1 VARAFPLERVRNIG
15 IAAHIDAGKTTC
27 TERILFY
34 SGVVHKM
41 GEVHDGAAVTDWMAQ
56 ERERGITITAA
67 AISTTWQD
75 HRINIIDTPGHVDFT
90 IEVERSMR
98 VLDGV
103 IAVFCA
109 VGGVQPQSETVW
121 RQADRYSVPR
131 MVFVN
136 KMDRTGADFLKVYG
150 QIKDR
155 LKANAAPIQLPI
167 GAENDLKGIV
177 DLVKNKAFIY
187 KDDLGKD
194 IEETEIPA
202 DMQEL
207 SAEWRAKLM
216 ESVAETDESLIET
229 FLEEGELTQDQLEKG
244 IREGV
249 LKHGLVPMLC
259 GSAFK
264 NKGVQLLLDAVVS
277 YLPAP
282 VDVPPIQGL
291 LPNGEEAL
299 RTSDDN
305 APFSA
310 LAFKVMSDPYG
321 KLTFV
326 RMYSGVL
333 SKGSYVLNSTK
344 DEKERISRL
353 IILKADDREE
363 VDELRAGDLGA
374 VLGLKNTTTGDTLC
388 TTDDPIVLE
397 TLFIPEPVIS
407 VAVEP
412 KTKGDMEK
420 LSKALT
426 ALAEED
432 PTFRVSTDP
441 ETNQTVIAGMGE
453 LHLEIL
459 VDRMLREFKVEA
471 NIGAPQVSYRETI
484 RASASGEGKFAR
496 QTGGKGQYGHVVV
509 EVEPGEP
516 GTGFE
521 FVNKIVGGVVP
532 KEYIKPAESGMKE
545 TSESGVIAGYPLID
559 VKVTL
564 VDGSYHDVDSSEMA
578 FKIAGS
584 MAFKDGVRKCK
595 PVLLEPMMK
604 VEVEVPE
611 DFLGSIIGDLS
622 SRRGQVEGQSID
634 DGLSKVN
641 AKVPLAEMFGYA
653 TTLRSM
659 TQGRGIFSMEFSNY
673 DEVPRNVAEAIIS
686 KNQGN
691 S

>member
-1 VARAFPLERVRNIG
+1 MARAFPLERVRNIG

-67 AISTTWQD
+67 AISTTWND

-90 IEVERSMR
+90 IEVGRSMR

-109 VGGVQPQSETVW
+109 VGGVQHQSETVW

-136 KMDRTGADFLKVYG
+136 KMDRTGADFLKVHT
-150 QIKDR
+150 QIKSR
-155 LKANAAPIQLPI
+155 LKANAIPIQLPI
-167 GAENDLKGIV
+167 GAEGDLTGII

-194 IEETEIPA
+194 IEETEIP
-202 DMQEL
+202 DHMKEL
-207 SAEWRAKLM
+207 AAEWRAKLM
-216 ESVAETDESLIET
+216 ECVAETDEELIEV
-229 FLEEGELTQDQLEKG
+229 FLETEELSEAQLASG

-249 LKHGLVPMLC
+249 LNHGLVPLLC

-264 NKGVQLLLDAVVS
+264 NKGVQLLLDAVVD

-291 LPNGEEAL
+291 LPNGKEAV
-299 RTSDDN
+299 RPSDDN

-310 LAFKVMSDPYG
+310 LAFKVMADPYG

-333 SKGSYVLNSTK
+333 EKGSYVLNSTK
-344 DEKERISRL
+344 NEKERISRL

-363 VDELRAGDLGA
+363 VDALRAGDLGA

-397 TLFIPEPVIS
+397 TLYIPEPVIS

-420 LSKALT
+420 LSKALLS
-426 ALAEED
+426 LAEED

-441 ETNQTVIAGMGE
+441 ETSQTVIAGMGE

-484 RASASGEGKFAR
+484 RASSKGEGKFAR
-496 QTGGKGQYGHVVV
+496 QTGGKGQYGHVVI
-509 EVEPGEP
+509 EMEPGEP
-516 GTGFE
+516 GSGFE
-521 FVNKIVGGVVP
+521 FVNKIVGGIVP
-532 KEYIKPAESGMKE
+532 KEYIKPAESGMRE
-545 TSESGVIAGYPLID
+545 TCESGVIAGYPLID
-559 VKVTL
+559 VKVTM

-584 MAFKDGVRKCK
+584 MAFKDGVKKCN

-604 VEVEVPE
+604 VEVEIPE

-634 DGLSKVN
+634 DGLSKVQS
-641 AKVPLAEMFGYA
+641 KVPLAEMFGYA
-653 TTLRSM
+653 TQLRSM
-659 TQGRGIFSMEFSNY
+659 TQGRGIFSMEFSHY
-673 DEVPRNVAEAIIS
+673 EEVPRNVAEAIIS

>member
-1 VARAFPLERVRNIG
+1 MARAFPLERVRNIG

-67 AISTTWQD
+67 AISTTWND

-136 KMDRTGADFLKVYG
+136 KMDRTGADFLKVHG
-150 QIKDR
+150 QIKNR
-155 LKANAAPIQLPI
+155 LKANAIPIQLPI
-167 GAENDLKGIV
+167 GAEGDLSGII

-194 IEETEIPA
+194 IEETEIPEN
-202 DMQEL
+202 MKEL
-207 SAEWRAKLM
+207 AAEWRAKLM
-216 ESVAETDESLIET
+216 ECVAETDEELIEV
-229 FLEEGELTQDQLEKG
+229 FLETEELSEAQLASG

-249 LKHGLVPMLC
+249 LKHGLVPLLC

-264 NKGVQLLLDAVVS
+264 NKGVQLLLDAVVD

-291 LPNGEEAL
+291 LPNGKEAV
-299 RTSDDN
+299 RPSDDN

-310 LAFKVMSDPYG
+310 LAFKVMADPYG

-333 SKGSYVLNSTK
+333 EKGSYVLNSTK
-344 DEKERISRL
+344 NEKERISRL

-363 VDELRAGDLGA
+363 VDALRAGDLGA

-397 TLFIPEPVIS
+397 TLYIPEPVIS

-420 LSKALT
+420 LSKAL
-426 ALAEED
+426 LSLSEED

-441 ETNQTVIAGMGE
+441 ETSQTVIAGMGE

-484 RASASGEGKFAR
+484 RASSKGEGKFAR
-496 QTGGKGQYGHVVV
+496 QTGGKGQYGHVVI
-509 EVEPGEP
+509 EMEPGEP
-516 GTGFE
+516 GSGFE
-521 FVNKIVGGVVP
+521 FVNKIVGGIVP
-532 KEYIKPAESGMKE
+532 KEYIKPAESGMRE
-545 TSESGVIAGYPLID
+545 TCESGVIAGYPLID
-559 VKVTL
+559 VKVTM

-584 MAFKDGVRKCK
+584 MAFKDGVKKCN

-604 VEVEVPE
+604 VEVEIPE

-634 DGLSKVN
+634 DGLSKVQS
-641 AKVPLAEMFGYA
+641 KVPLAEMFGYA
-653 TTLRSM
+653 TQLRSM
-659 TQGRGIFSMEFSNY
+659 TQGRGIFSMEFSHY
-673 DEVPRNVAEAIIS
+673 EEVPRNVAEAIIS

>member
-1 VARAFPLERVRNIG
+1 VARAFPLDRVRNIG
-15 IAAHIDAGKTTC
+15 IAAHIDAGKTTT

-34 SGVVHKM
+34 SGVVHKI

-67 AISTTWQD
+67 AISTSWQD
-75 HRINIIDTPGHVDFT
+75 HRVNIIDTPGHVDFT

-167 GAENDLKGIV
+167 GSEGDLSGIIDLVGNKAYIYKNDLGT
-177 DLVKNKAFIY
+177 
-187 KDDLGKD
+187 D
-194 IEETEIPA
+194 IEETEIPS
-202 DMQEL
+202 DMAEEA
-207 SAEWRAKLM
+207 AEWRAKLM
-216 ESVAETDESLIET
+216 ETVAETDEELIET
-229 FLEEGELTQDQLEKG
+229 FLETGELSIEQLKKG

-264 NKGVQLLLDAVVS
+264 NKGVQLVLDAVID

-282 VDVPPIQGL
+282 IDVPPIQGL
-291 LPNGEEAL
+291 LPSGKEAV
-299 RTSDDN
+299 RASEDD

-310 LAFKVMSDPYG
+310 LAFKVMADPYG

-333 SKGSYVLNSTK
+333 EKGSYVLNSTK
-344 DEKERISRL
+344 DSKERISRL
-353 IILKADDREE
+353 VVLKADDREE
-363 VDELRAGDLGA
+363 VDQLRAGDLGA

-388 TTDDPIVLE
+388 STDEPIVLE
-397 TLFIPEPVIS
+397 TLFVPEPVIS

-420 LSKALT
+420 LSKALVS
-426 ALAEED
+426 LAEED
-432 PTFRVSTDP
+432 PTFRVRTDQ

-459 VDRMLREFKVEA
+459 VDRMLREFSVEA

-484 RASASGEGKFAR
+484 RSSSKGEGKYAR
-496 QTGGKGQYGHVVV
+496 QTGGKGQYGHVVI
-509 EVEPGEP
+509 EMEPGEP
-516 GTGFE
+516 ESGFV
-521 FVNKIVGGVVP
+521 FVNKIVGGSVP
-532 KEYIKPAESGMKE
+532 KEFIGPASNGMKE
-545 TSESGVIAGYPLID
+545 TCESGVLAGYPLID
-559 VKVTL
+559 VKVTM
-564 VDGSYHDVDSSEMA
+564 VDGSFHDVDSSEMA

-584 MAFKDGVRKCK
+584 MAFKDGVKKCN

-611 DFLGSIIGDLS
+611 DFLGSVIGDLS

-634 DGLSKVN
+634 DGISKVQ

-653 TTLRSM
+653 TQLRSM
-659 TQGRGIFSMEFSNY
+659 TQGRGIFSMEFSQY
-673 DEVPRNVAEAIIS
+673 EEVPRNVAEAIIS

>member
-1 VARAFPLERVRNIG
+1 MARAFPLDRVRNIG
-15 IAAHIDAGKTTC
+15 IAAHIDAGKTTT

-34 SGVVHKM
+34 SGVVHKI

-67 AISTTWQD
+67 AISTSWQD
-75 HRINIIDTPGHVDFT
+75 HRVNIIDTPGHVDFT

-167 GAENDLKGIV
+167 GSEGDLSGIIDLVGNKAYIYKNDLGT
-177 DLVKNKAFIY
+177 
-187 KDDLGKD
+187 D
-194 IEETEIPA
+194 IEETEIPS
-202 DMQEL
+202 DMAEEA
-207 SAEWRAKLM
+207 AEWRAKLM
-216 ESVAETDESLIET
+216 ETVAETDEELIET
-229 FLEEGELTQDQLEKG
+229 FLETGELSIEQLKKG

-264 NKGVQLLLDAVVS
+264 NKGVQLVLDAVID

-282 VDVPPIQGL
+282 IDVPPIQGL
-291 LPNGEEAL
+291 LPSGKEDVRASE
-299 RTSDDN
+299 DD

-310 LAFKVMSDPYG
+310 LAFKVMADPYG

-333 SKGSYVLNSTK
+333 EKGSYVLNSTK
-344 DEKERISRL
+344 DSKERISRL
-353 IILKADDREE
+353 VVLKADDREE
-363 VDELRAGDLGA
+363 VDQLRAGDLGA

-388 TTDDPIVLE
+388 STDEPIVLE
-397 TLFIPEPVIS
+397 TLFVPEPVIS

-420 LSKALT
+420 LSKALVS
-426 ALAEED
+426 LAEED
-432 PTFRVSTDP
+432 PTFRVRTDQ

-459 VDRMLREFKVEA
+459 VDRMLREFSVEA

-484 RASASGEGKFAR
+484 RSSSKGEGKYAR
-496 QTGGKGQYGHVVV
+496 QTGGKGQYGHVVI
-509 EVEPGEP
+509 EMEPGEP
-516 GTGFE
+516 ESGFV
-521 FVNKIVGGVVP
+521 FVNKIVGGSVP
-532 KEYIKPAESGMKE
+532 KEFIGPASNGMKE
-545 TSESGVIAGYPLID
+545 TCESGVLAGYPLID
-559 VKVTL
+559 VKVTM
-564 VDGSYHDVDSSEMA
+564 VDGSFHDVDSSEMA

-584 MAFKDGVRKCK
+584 MAFKDGVKKCN

-611 DFLGSIIGDLS
+611 DFLGSVIGDLS

-634 DGLSKVN
+634 DGISKVQ

-653 TTLRSM
+653 TQLRSM
-659 TQGRGIFSMEFSNY
+659 TQGRGIFSMEFSQY
-673 DEVPRNVAEAIIS
+673 EEVPRNVAEAIIS

>member
-1 VARAFPLERVRNIG
+1 MARAYPLDRVRNIG
-15 IAAHIDAGKTTC
+15 IAAHIDAGKTTT

-41 GEVHDGAAVTDWMAQ
+41 GEVHDGAAVTDWMEQ

-67 AISTTWQD
+67 AISTSWKD

-103 IAVFCA
+103 VAVFCA

-121 RQADRYSVPR
+121 RQANRYNVPR
-131 MVFVN
+131 IVFVN
-136 KMDRTGADFLKVYG
+136 KMDRTGANFLKVYE

-155 LKANAAPIQLPI
+155 LKANAVPIQLPI
-167 GAENDLKGIV
+167 GAEGELKGII
-177 DLVKNKAFIY
+177 DLVRNKAIIY
-187 KDDLGKD
+187 TNDLGTD
-194 IEETEIPA
+194 ILEEEIPA
-202 DMQEL
+202 EL
-207 SAEWRAKLM
+207 AELAEEWRTKLM
-216 ESVAETDESLIET
+216 ESVAETDEELVEA
-229 FLEEGELTQDQLEKG
+229 FLENGELTQEQLILG
-244 IREGV
+244 IRNGV
-249 LKHGLVPMLC
+249 VHHGMVPMLC

-264 NKGVQLLLDAVVS
+264 NKGVQLVLDAVVD

-282 VDVPPIQGL
+282 VDIPPIQGL
-291 LPNGEEAL
+291 LPDGNESSRAC
-299 RTSDDN
+299 DDN

-310 LAFKVMSDPYG
+310 LAFKVMADPYG

-333 SKGSYVLNSTK
+333 QKGSYALNSSK
-344 DEKERISRL
+344 GKKERISRL
-353 IILKADDREE
+353 ILLKADEREE

-374 VLGLKNTTTGDTLC
+374 VLGLKDTTTGDTLC
-388 TTDDPIVLE
+388 VENNPIILE
-397 TLFIPEPVIS
+397 SLFIPEPVIS

-420 LSKALT
+420 LGKALQS
-426 ALAEED
+426 LSDED
-432 PTFRVSTDP
+432 PTFRVFTDP

-484 RASASGEGKFAR
+484 RGRAKGEGKFAR
-496 QTGGKGQYGHVVV
+496 QTGGKGQYGHVVI
-509 EVEPGEP
+509 EMEPGEP

-532 KEYIKPAESGMKE
+532 KEYIGPAEQGMKE
-545 TSESGVIAGYPLID
+545 TCESGVIAGYPMID
-559 VKVTL
+559 IKVTM

-584 MAFKDGVRKCK
+584 LAFKDGVKKCN

-604 VEVEVPE
+604 VEVEIPE
-611 DFLGSIIGDLS
+611 DYLGSIIGDLS
-622 SRRGQVEGQSID
+622 SRRGQVEGQSVD
-634 DGLSKVN
+634 DGQSKVQ
-641 AKVPLAEMFGYA
+641 AK
-653 TTLRSM
+653 
-659 TQGRGIFSMEFSNY
+659 
-673 DEVPRNVAEAIIS
+673 
-686 KNQGN
+686 
-691 S
+691 

>member
-1 VARAFPLERVRNIG
+1 MARAFPLERVRNIG
-15 IAAHIDAGKTTC
+15 IAAHIDAGKTTT

-67 AISTTWQD
+67 AISTSWKD

-121 RQADRYSVPR
+121 RQADRYKVPR

-167 GAENDLKGIV
+167 GAEGELSGII
-177 DLVKNKAFIY
+177 DLVKNKALIY
-187 KDDLGKD
+187 MDDLGKD
-194 IEETEIPA
+194 IEEADVPA
-202 DMQEL
+202 DMVDL
-207 SAEWRAKLM
+207 VAEWRNKLM
-216 ESVAETDESLIET
+216 ESVAETDDELVEV
-229 FLEEGELTQDQLEKG
+229 FLETGELSEEQLRKG

-264 NKGVQLLLDAVVS
+264 NKGVQLLLDAVVD

-282 VDVPPIQGL
+282 VDIPPIQGL
-291 LPNGEEAL
+291 LPDGSEAL
-299 RTSDDN
+299 RPSEDS

-310 LAFKVMSDPYG
+310 LAFKVMADPFG

-326 RMYSGVL
+326 RIYSGVL
-333 SKGSYVLNSTK
+333 QKGSYVLNSTK
-344 DEKERISRL
+344 DKKERISRL
-353 IILKADDREE
+353 IVLKADDREE

-374 VLGLKNTTTGDTLC
+374 VLGLKDTTTGDTLC
-388 TTDDPIVLE
+388 VDADPIILE
-397 TLFIPEPVIS
+397 SLYIPEPVIS

-420 LSKALT
+420 LSKALQS
-426 ALAEED
+426 LSEED
-432 PTFRVSTDP
+432 PTFRVRTDP
-441 ETNQTVIAGMGE
+441 ETSQTVIAGMGE

-484 RASASGEGKFAR
+484 RGSAKGEGKFAR
-496 QTGGKGQYGHVVV
+496 QTGGKGQYGHVVI
-509 EVEPGEP
+509 EMEPGEP
-516 GTGFE
+516 GSGFE

-532 KEYIKPAESGMKE
+532 KEYIGPAEAGMKE
-545 TSESGVIAGYPLID
+545 TCQSGVIAGFPMID
-559 VKVTL
+559 VRVTM

-584 MAFKDGVRKCK
+584 MAFKDGVKKCN

-611 DFLGSIIGDLS
+611 DYLGSIIGDLS
-622 SRRGQVEGQSID
+622 SRRGQVEGQSVE
-634 DGLSKVN
+634 DGQSK
-641 AKVPLAEMFGYA
+641 
-653 TTLRSM
+653 
-659 TQGRGIFSMEFSNY
+659 
-673 DEVPRNVAEAIIS
+673 
-686 KNQGN
+686 
-691 S
+691 

>member
-1 VARAFPLERVRNIG
+1 MARSHPLELYRNIG
-15 IAAHIDAGKTTC
+15 IMAHIDAGKTTT

-34 SGVVHKM
+34 TGINYKI
-41 GEVHDGAAVTDWMAQ
+41 GEVHEGAATMDWMEQ
-56 ERERGITITAA
+56 EQERGITITSAA
-67 AISTTWQD
+67 TTTFWNG
-75 HRINIIDTPGHVDFT
+75 RRLNIIDTPGHVDFT

-103 IAVFCA
+103 VAVFCA

-121 RQADRYSVPR
+121 RQADRYNVPR
-131 MVFVN
+131 LVFVN
-136 KMDRTGADFLKVYG
+136 KMDRTGADFLKVYD

-167 GAENDLKGIV
+167 GAEGDLKGII
-177 DLVKNKAFIY
+177 DLVRNKAIIY
-187 KDDLGKD
+187 TNDLGTD
-194 IEETEIPA
+194 IIEGEIPEDMIEEA
-202 DMQEL
+202 KK
-207 SAEWRAKLM
+207 WRLKLM
-216 ESVAETDESLIET
+216 ETVAESDEDLIDP
-229 FLEEGELTQDQLEKG
+229 FLENGELTEEQLIKG
-244 IREGV
+244 IR
-249 LKHGLVPMLC
+249 KATIHHGLVPIVC

-264 NKGVQLLLDAVVS
+264 NKGVQLVLDAVVD

-282 VDVPPIQGL
+282 VDLPPITGL
-291 LPNGEEAL
+291 LADGSEAT
-299 RTSDDN
+299 RPCDDS

-310 LAFKVMSDPYG
+310 LAFKVMADPYG

-326 RMYSGVL
+326 RIYSGVL
-333 SKGSYVLNSTK
+333 NKGSYVLNSTK
-344 DEKERISRL
+344 DKKERISRL
-353 IILKADDREE
+353 ILLKAIDREE

-374 VLGLKNTTTGDTLC
+374 VLGLKDTTTGDTLC
-388 TTDDPIVLE
+388 VDSDPIILE
-397 TLFIPEPVIS
+397 SLFIPEPVIS

-420 LSKALT
+420 LSKALQS
-426 ALAEED
+426 LAEED

-441 ETNQTVIAGMGE
+441 ETSQTVIAGMGE

-484 RASASGEGKFAR
+484 RSSSKGEGKFAR
-496 QTGGKGQYGHVVV
+496 QTGGKGQYGHVVI
-509 EVEPGEP
+509 EMEPGEP

-521 FVNKIVGGVVP
+521 FVNKIIGGIVP
-532 KEYIKPAESGMKE
+532 KEYIGPAEAGMKE
-545 TSESGVIAGYPLID
+545 TCQSGVIAGFPMID
-559 VKVTL
+559 VRATM

-584 MAFKDGVRKCK
+584 MAFKDAVKKCN

-604 VEVEVPE
+604 VEVEIPE
-611 DFLGSIIGDLS
+611 DFLGSVIGDLS

-634 DGLSKVN
+634 NGQSKVQT
-641 AKVPLAEMFGYA
+641 KVPLAEMFGYA
-653 TTLRSM
+653 TQLRSM
-659 TQGRGIFSMEFSNY
+659 TQGRGIFSMEFSHY
-673 DEVPRNVAEAIIS
+673 EEVPRNVAEAIIS

>member
-1 VARAFPLERVRNIG
+1 VARDFPLERVRNIG
-15 IAAHIDAGKTTC
+15 IAAHIDAGKTTT

-34 SGVVHKM
+34 SGVVHKI

-67 AISTTWQD
+67 AISTSWND

-136 KMDRTGADFLKVYG
+136 KMDRTGADFLKVFG

-155 LKANAAPIQLPI
+155 LKANAVPIQLPI
-167 GAENDLKGIV
+167 GAEGELSGII
-177 DLVKNKAFIY
+177 DLVENKANIY
-187 KDDLGKD
+187 KDDLGQDIDVTDVPANMKD
-194 IEETEIPA
+194 EVDKWRNILMETIAENDEDLIEKFLESG
-202 DMQEL
+202 EL
-207 SAEWRAKLM
+207 SNADLK
-216 ESVAETDESLIET
+216 
-229 FLEEGELTQDQLEKG
+229 QG
-244 IREGV
+244 IRTGV
-249 LKHGLVPMLC
+249 LKHKLVPVLC

-264 NKGVQLLLDAVVS
+264 NKGVQLVLDAVVD

-282 VDVPPIQGL
+282 IDVPPIQGL
-291 LPNGEEAL
+291 LPNGKEAV
-299 RTSDDN
+299 RPSDDS

-310 LAFKVMSDPYG
+310 LAFKVMADPYG
-321 KLTFV
+321 K
-326 RMYSGVL
+326 
-333 SKGSYVLNSTK
+333 
-344 DEKERISRL
+344 RISRL
-353 IILKADDREE
+353 VVLKADDREE
-363 VDELRAGDLGA
+363 VDALRAGDLGA

-388 TTDDPIVLE
+388 STDDPIVLE
-397 TLFIPEPVIS
+397 TLFVPEPVIS

-420 LSKALT
+420 LSKALVS
-426 ALAEED
+426 LAEED
-432 PTFRVSTDP
+432 PTFRVRTDQ
-441 ETNQTVIAGMGE
+441 ETGQTVIAGMGE

-484 RASASGEGKFAR
+484 RGSSKGEGKFSR
-496 QTGGKGQYGHVVV
+496 QTGGKGQYGHVVI
-509 EVEPGEP
+509 EMEPGEP
-516 GTGFE
+516 ESGFE
-521 FVNKIVGGVVP
+521 FINKIVGGIVP
-532 KEYIKPAESGMKE
+532 KEYIKPAEQGMKE
-545 TSESGVIAGYPLID
+545 TCESGVIAGYPLID
-559 VKVTL
+559 VKCTM

-584 MAFKDGVRKCK
+584 MAFKDAVKKCN

-604 VEVEVPE
+604 VEVEIPE
-611 DFLGSIIGDLS
+611 DFLGSVIGDLS
-622 SRRGQVEGQSID
+622 SRRGQVDGQSVD
-634 DGLSKVN
+634 DGTSKVSS
-641 AKVPLAEMFGYA
+641 KVPLAEMFGYA
-653 TTLRSM
+653 TELRSM
-659 TQGRGIFSMEFSNY
+659 TQGRGIFSMEFSHY
-673 DEVPRNVAEAIIS
+673 EDVPRNVAEAIIS

>member
-1 VARAFPLERVRNIG
+1 MARAYPLERVRNIG
-15 IAAHIDAGKTTC
+15 IAAHIDAGKTTT

-34 SGVVHKM
+34 SGVVHKI

-67 AISTTWQD
+67 AISTSWRD

-136 KMDRTGADFLKVYG
+136 KMDRTGADFLKVHG

-155 LKANAAPIQLPI
+155 LKAKAVPIQLPI
-167 GAENDLKGIV
+167 GAEGELSGIV
-177 DLVKNKAFIY
+177 DLVKNRAFIY
-187 KDDLGKD
+187 KDELGKD

-202 DMQEL
+202 AMVDEA
-207 SAEWRAKLM
+207 AEWRAHLM
-216 ESVAETDESLIET
+216 EAVAETDEALIEK
-229 FLEEGELTQDQLEKG
+229 FLEEGELSEEELRKG

-264 NKGVQLLLDAVVS
+264 NKGVQLLLDAVVD

-282 VDVPPIQGL
+282 VDVPPIQGV
-291 LPNGEEAL
+291 LPNGDEAM
-299 RTSDDN
+299 RPADDS

-310 LAFKVMSDPYG
+310 LAFKVMADPFG

-326 RMYSGVL
+326 RIYSGVL
-333 SKGSYVLNSTK
+333 QKGSYVMNSTK
-344 DEKERISRL
+344 DKKERISRL
-353 IILKADDREE
+353 IVLKADDREE

-374 VLGLKNTTTGDTLC
+374 VLGLKDTTTGDTLC
-388 TTDDPIVLE
+388 VDSDPIILE
-397 TLFIPEPVIS
+397 SLYIPEPVIS

-426 ALAEED
+426 SLAEED
-432 PTFRVSTDP
+432 PTFRVRTDP

-484 RASASGEGKFAR
+484 RGSAKGEGKFAR
-496 QTGGKGQYGHVVV
+496 QTGGKGQYGHVVI
-509 EVEPGEP
+509 EMQPGEP
-516 GTGFE
+516 GSGFE

-532 KEYIKPAESGMKE
+532 KEYIGPAEAGMKE
-545 TSESGVIAGYPLID
+545 TCQSGVIAGFPMID
-559 VKVTL
+559 VKVTM

-584 MAFKDGVRKCK
+584 MAFKDGVKKCN

-622 SRRGQVEGQSID
+622 SRRGQVEGQSVD
-634 DGLSKVN
+634 DGQSKVQ

-653 TTLRSM
+653 TQLRSM
-659 TQGRGIFSMEFSNY
+659 TQGRGIFSMEFSHY
-673 DEVPRNVAEAIIS
+673 EEVPRNVAEAIIS